1 MRELIGELVFRSAK
15 VVVAAVIGLAIV
27 ALVGGGAPASP
38 ELTLLGF
45 LAGTAVVLL
54 VERSP
59 F

>member
-1 MRELIGELVFRSAK
+1 MRELVGELVFRGAK
-15 VVVAAVIGLAIV
+15 VVLAAVIGLVIV
-27 ALVGGGAPASP
+27 ALVGGGAPATP

-54 VERSP
+54 MERSP